1 MKLPERIKAAYA
13 VLTAQPQTDNQF
25 YAGLMKLLSGRYNQN
40 YNPKYT
46 EYQDAIDNGYKINP
60 HIYSVINYIARSI
73 SKIPFEVMEVTD
85 EKEYRSFMAQK
96 SSKNFERAIS
106 HQQKALK
113 PAKNKY
119 LIQTLEQ
126 PNESQNWEEFIYS
139 SIGYKKLTG
148 NDYIYGLAPAGF
160 EGLFTKLY
168 DMPSQLMAIQLGT
181 FYEPV
186 KGYILTFGGGQ
197 MTMIDAKDVLHRKEW
212 NPDFDVYTG
221 NVYGMSPLVAL
232 SNVIVRTNNA
242 KEASVAMFRNG
253 VPAGILSNDSGISMT
268 DTDMEKLNAQLDAKF
283 GGGSN
288 KNRILQTSKK
298 FNWQQLGLSSVDMQ
312 IIEAEKHDLIDVCR
326 AYGLPSVLM
335 ENGEQSTYNNVLEA
349 EKRAWT
355 NCLIPEIENFA
366 SNMTKFWLKT
376 WGEKDGK
383 KYILDYDLRSVPSL
397 QDDMKTLSERLINEM
412 NMGLWTGNQVR
423 QMMDKETGTE
433 DHLNKFYIKQGLNQV
448 DDNQSEMAKL
458 LGSFSP
464 LVANQLLA
472 LLTDKQIA
480 DLTGASPADV
490 AAMRAN
496 AKPQP
501 NINVNA

>member
-1 MKLPERIKAAYA
+1 MKLPERLKAAYA
-13 VLTAQPQTDNQF
+13 VLTAQPNVDNQF
-25 YAGLMKLLSGRYNQN
+25 YAGLMKLLSGRFNQY

-73 SKIPFEVMEVTD
+73 SKVPFEVMEVTD
-85 EKEYRSFMAQK
+85 EKEYRAFMAQK
-96 SSKNFERAIS
+96 SSKNWERAIT

-113 PAKNKY
+113 PANNKF
-119 LIQTLEQ
+119 LKATIEQ

-139 SIGYKKLTG
+139 SVGYKKLTG

-160 EGLFTKLY
+160 DGLFTQLY
-168 DMPSQLMAIQLGT
+168 DMPAQLMSIQIGD
-181 FYEPV
+181 FYQPV
-186 KGYILTFGGGQ
+186 KGYNLTFGGGQ
-197 MTMIDAKDVLHRKEW
+197 TTALEASSVLHRKEW

-253 VPAGILSNDSGISMT
+253 VPAGILSNESGISMT
-268 DTDMEKLNAQLDAKF
+268 EPEMEKLRQQLDQKF
-283 GGGSN
+283 GGGEN

-349 EKRAWT
+349 EKRAWV
-355 NCLIPEIENFA
+355 NCLIPEVENFA
-366 SNMTKFWLKT
+366 SNMTKFWLKA
-376 WGEKDGK
+376 WSKKDGK
-383 KYILDYDLRSVPSL
+383 QYILDYDLRGVPSL
-397 QDDMKTLSERLINEM
+397 QDDMKTLSARLLDEM
-412 NMGLWTGNQVR
+412 KMGLWTGNQVR
-423 QMMDKETGTE
+423 EMMDKEQGTE
-433 DHLNKFYIKQGLNQV
+433 DHLNKYYIQQGLTQV
-448 DDNQSEMAKL
+448 DDNQSETAKL

-464 LVANQLLA
+464 IVANNLLQ

-490 AAMRAN
+490 ATMRAQ